1 MSLPAGARGAC
12 MWAIHVLDS
21 KWVTQASQVLQKHA
35 DQHQLYLTTPSG
47 AALQP
52 GCCLCIRPTF
62 PCMCATV
69 SGKPQCNRPCAEA
82 GNEAAVL
89 RMKQL
94 VGAAYSAEESVVAAK
109 TEAARSRMERR
120 LHAQLSVM
128 AKTIMLKLSQTSDP
142 KITPS
147 MMVKM
152 SIRVCLYR

>member
-1 MSLPAGARGAC
+1 
-12 MWAIHVLDS
+12 
-21 KWVTQASQVLQKHA
+21 
-35 DQHQLYLTTPSG
+35 
-47 AALQP
+47 
-52 GCCLCIRPTF
+52 
-62 PCMCATV
+62 MCATV
-69 SGKPQCNRPCAEA
+69 SGKRKCNRPCAEA
-82 GNEAAVL
+82 GNEAAVM

-109 TEAARSRMERR
+109 TEAARNRMERR

-152 SIRVCLYR
+152 SLRVCRYRCK